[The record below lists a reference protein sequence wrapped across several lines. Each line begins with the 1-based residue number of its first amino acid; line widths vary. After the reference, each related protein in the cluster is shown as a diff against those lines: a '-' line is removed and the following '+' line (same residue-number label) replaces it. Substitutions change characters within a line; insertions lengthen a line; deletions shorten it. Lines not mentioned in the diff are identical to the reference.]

1 MRFRSQGPSLV
12 VDTPAKLNL
21 FLDVRGKR
29 PDGYHELETLM
40 VSIGLFDTL
49 RFSPA
54 DEGITLS
61 IRDAGARCPDL
72 SAGTDN
78 LVRRAADLLI
88 AESGCRRGVAI
99 ELEKRIPL
107 ESGLGGG
114 SSDAAATLVGL
125 DRFWNLRLSQ
135 PTLHALAARLG
146 SDVNFFLDSYPLAMC
161 RGRGE
166 QIHPAPLGAPLH
178 FVLAR
183 PFSGVSTA
191 AAFEAWRRSTVS
203 GDAAPVLASLS
214 AGHMRALG
222 SRLHNALQTPAV
234 SLNPAIS
241 ETLARLTRFPILG
254 AAMTG
259 SGSACFGL
267 CSSRAQARRIS
278 GALRAWGAL
287 RSWAVTTGV

>member
-1 MRFRSQGPSLV
+1 MRFRRQGPSLV

-29 PDGYHELETLM
+29 PDGFHELETLM

-49 RFSPA
+49 RFSAA
-54 DEGITLS
+54 DEGTTLS

-72 SAGTDN
+72 SPGPDN
-78 LVRRAADLLI
+78 LVRRAADLII

-99 ELEKRIPL
+99 ELEKRIPP

-125 DRFWNLRLSQ
+125 NRFWNLGLAGQ
-135 PTLHALAARLG
+135 TLHRLAAQLG
-146 SDVNFFLDSYPLAMC
+146 SDVNFFLDSQPLALC

-166 QIHPAPLGAPLH
+166 QISPAALGAPLH

-183 PFSGVSTA
+183 PQSGLSTA
-191 AAFEAWRRSTVS
+191 AVFKAWNSAAGVR
-203 GDAAPVLASLS
+203 DAARVLASLD
-214 AGHMRALG
+214 AGHTPAVG
-222 SRLHNALQTPAV
+222 SHLHNALQAPAARRN
-234 SLNPAIS
+234 SDIN
-241 ETLARLTRFPILG
+241 ETLSRLSRFPVLG

-267 CSSRAQARRIS
+267 CASRAQASRIA
-278 GALRAWGAL
+278 GALRGTAKL
-287 RSWAVTTGV
+287 RAWAVSTGV